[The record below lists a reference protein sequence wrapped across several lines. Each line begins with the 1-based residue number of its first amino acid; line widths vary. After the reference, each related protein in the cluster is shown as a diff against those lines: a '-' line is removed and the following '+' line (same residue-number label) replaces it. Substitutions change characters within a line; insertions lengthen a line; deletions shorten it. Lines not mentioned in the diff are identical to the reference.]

1 METNS
6 DAELKRGY
14 RQATIIGMAMVF
26 GVLVYALIVEIMR
39 INPGFSREPLLFKEA
54 DSIKYVLLGL
64 ALIEFF
70 LIRMIRNRF
79 LSRESGQT
87 TKLQT
92 GSFSTRVTKLL
103 ITSIVTHALCESIA
117 IYGLVLFFVTRRP
130 FDFYLFMG
138 ISLIYFAAY
147 FPRYAQWEEWIREG
161 GMEHE
166 ENLGRDTPLSA

>member
-14 RQATIIGMAMVF
+14 RLAAIIGIAMIF
-26 GVLVYALIVEIMR
+26 GVFVYALIVEIMR
-39 INPGFSREPLLFKEA
+39 MNPGFSGEPLLAKEA
-54 DSIKYVLLGL
+54 DSIKYVLMGL

-70 LIRMIRNRF
+70 LIRLIRNRF

-87 TKLQT
+87 MKLQT
-92 GSFSTRVTKLL
+92 GSVSTKVAKLL
-103 ITSIVTHALCESIA
+103 ITSIVTHALCESLA
-117 IYGLVLFFVTRRP
+117 IYGLVLFFVTKRP

-147 FPRYAQWEEWIREG
+147 FPRYAQWEEWVREG

-166 ENLGRDTPLSA
+166 ENLGRNTP